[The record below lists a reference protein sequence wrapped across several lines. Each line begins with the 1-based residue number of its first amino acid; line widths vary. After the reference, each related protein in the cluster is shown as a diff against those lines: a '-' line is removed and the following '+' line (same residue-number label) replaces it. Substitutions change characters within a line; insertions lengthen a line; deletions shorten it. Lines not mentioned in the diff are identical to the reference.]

1 VGGRPPGARPWPAGS
16 REPAL
21 APLLLPFWR
30 TQPCPASPS
39 PWKPLGAPSTALGSC
54 SRAGH
59 TRPRSASP
67 RWGRPGTFSAKGAGQ
82 PRPGGTAGIPVSQGV
97 RECRAPWD
105 ARKLLNVYTGV
116 GIPPPGRSQ
125 PAEGSRARGL
135 LTAPTSG
142 AQGVCPRRPSY
153 PHGPHTQCR
162 DRLLVWGNG
171 LRELPWAH
179 LLAARQGERAPKIHF
194 QVSGRARPSLD
205 GSSPDRWGVPA
216 VLGAT

>member
-1 VGGRPPGARPWPAGS
+1 MRVVGGRPPGARPWPAGS

-39 PWKPLGAPSTALGSC
+39 PWKPLGAPSTPLGSC
-54 SRAGH
+54 SCAGH
-59 TRPRSASP
+59 TAQECVPEVGEAWNFLCKG
-67 RWGRPGTFSAKGAGQ
+67 RWAAPL
-82 PRPGGTAGIPVSQGV
+82 GGTAGMSVSQGA
-97 RECRAPWD
+97 RECRAPGTRGSC
-105 ARKLLNVYTGV
+105 AGV
-116 GIPPPGRSQ
+116 GIPPPARSR

-142 AQGVCPRRPSY
+142 AQGACPWGPSY

-162 DRLLVWGNG
+162 DRLLVWGNS

-179 LLAARQGERAPKIHF
+179 LLATRQGERAPKIHF
-194 QVSGRARPSLD
+194 QAPGRARPSLD

-216 VLGAT
+216 VLRAT